1 MDAATAAPTTKTLPD
16 GYQRTEVG
24 VIPKDWNVKELYEIG
39 TFAKG
44 KGIRKSDVL
53 DDGIPCIRYGEI
65 YTKHD
70 EYIKSFHS
78 YISDEDA
85 SKAKILKSGDILFAG
100 SGETKEE
107 IGKCVAFLNQFEAY
121 AGGDIVIL
129 SPLETDSKFLGFQLN
144 SKSVNKQK
152 AKRGQGDAVVHIYSS
167 GLSEIK
173 IPLPPTLKEQ
183 RAIAGALSDVDALIA
198 ELDALIE
205 KKQQVKKGA
214 MQQLLTGKKRLPG
227 FSGAWEEKKLE
238 EIGNTYNGLSGKRGA
253 DFGDGNHPYIP
264 FLNVM
269 NNPVIDIS
277 RFDSVKIKAGESQST
292 AVKGD
297 LFFNTSSETPEEVG
311 MCSVLLEEI
320 ENLHL
325 NSFCFGFRL
334 FKEDEV
340 VPQFLAYYFRSQ
352 YGREHMKALA
362 QGSTRYNLSKSK
374 FIKIEVALPSYE
386 EQKAIAQILRDMDAE
401 IQALES
407 KRDKYKQIKQGMM
420 QELLTGKTRLV

>member
-205 KKQQVKKGA
+205 KKQQIKKGA
-214 MQQLLTGKKRLPG
+214 MQQLLTGNKRLPG
-227 FSGAWEEKKLE
+227 FSEDWEEKTLG
-238 EIGNTYNGLSGKRGA
+238 EIGKFQSGNGFPKEHQGEGNGKYPFFKVSDMNNDGNEVKMKTSNNWISENQRSAISANIMPSGSIVFAKIGAAIFLERKKILVQDSCIDNNMMCFIFDRSYYNHEFIHYLFLSIKLGKLTKTSALPSLSGK
-253 DFGDGNHPYIP
+253 
-264 FLNVM
+264 
-269 NNPVIDIS
+269 DIS
-277 RFDSVKIKAGESQST
+277 NLVVRM
-292 AVKGD
+292 
-297 LFFNTSSETPEEVG
+297 PE
-311 MCSVLLEEI
+311 L
-320 ENLHL
+320 
-325 NSFCFGFRL
+325 
-334 FKEDEV
+334 K
-340 VPQFLAYYFRSQ
+340 
-352 YGREHMKALA
+352 
-362 QGSTRYNLSKSK
+362 
-374 FIKIEVALPSYE
+374 
-386 EQKAIAQILRDMDAE
+386 EQKAIARILSDMDAE
-401 IQALES
+401 IQSLQA
-407 KRDKYKQIKQGMM
+407 KRDKYEKIKQGMM